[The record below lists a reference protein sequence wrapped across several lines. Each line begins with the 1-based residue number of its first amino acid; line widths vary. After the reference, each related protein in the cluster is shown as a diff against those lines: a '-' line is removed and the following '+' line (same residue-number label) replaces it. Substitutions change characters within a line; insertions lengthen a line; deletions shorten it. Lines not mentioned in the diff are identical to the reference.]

1 MSENVYRCY
10 PDSSSPGSDS
20 SENKPEARRG
30 RPKAAMISNLM
41 MEGATSASGIRCE
54 VCSRVFPRDKS
65 LQAHRRVHTGERP
78 YTCDYPGCGRKF
90 KQSGQLKTH
99 QRLHTGE
106 RPFICSTEGCSSRFT
121 HANRRCPSHPQAP
134 LTRSE
139 DTVLLDI
146 EQSTQSEEVRQW
158 LVKYRA
164 EKETKTVEKKD
175 AVTPQASKRLDVT
188 PPKSEDRDPIHLMT
202 NTILDRELA
211 DMTNFTNTSNP
222 IQPVPGGLS
231 SSLAWS
237 PLKSPL
243 RLSPLKT
250 PRLTTADR
258 SRPVK
263 NLFLTEPTTI
273 HISPR
278 KRELPKKRWLRIA
291 SREYASHSVT
301 PHSPT
306 LSANLCRPTVLRHAG
321 EFLSPPAVSPPSH
334 SVTPIAQ
341 PLLHSLLT
349 PPYSDEKRFYHEDD
363 EELAVPL
370 PPQDLEASV
379 WHSPDYTPEFLH

>member
-78 YTCDYPGCGRKF
+78 YSCDYPGCGRKF

-106 RPFICSTEGCSSRFT
+106 RPFICSVEGCSSRFT
-121 HANRRCPSHPQAP
+121 HANRHCASHPQAP

-164 EKETKTVEKKD
+164 EKETKTVEKKETG
-175 AVTPQASKRLDVT
+175 TPQASNKRLEVMT
-188 PPKSEDRDPIHLMT
+188 PKSEDRDPIHLMT

-211 DMTNFTNTSNP
+211 DMTNFTNATNP
-222 IQPVPGGLS
+222 VQPVPGGGA
-231 SSLAWS
+231 SLPWS

-263 NLFLTEPTTI
+263 NLFLTEPTVT

-291 SREYASHSVT
+291 CREYASHSVT
-301 PHSPT
+301 SPT

-321 EFLSPPAVSPPSH
+321 EFLSPPPVSPASH
-334 SVTPIAQ
+334 SVTPITQ

-349 PPYSDEKRFYHEDD
+349 PPYSDEKKFYHEDD

-370 PPQDLEASV
+370 PPHDQEASV
-379 WHSPDYTPEFLH
+379 WHSPAYTPELLH